1 LPRIGSMKP
10 LLALLLAVLPLAAC
24 SDSEVAIEKQPIT
37 VFKFAEL
44 ETVMAPYKGKPLL
57 LNFWAIWCGPCVAE
71 LPELLEVG
79 DEFADQGALVVGVS
93 YDLMVP
99 RKGKGPVDEE
109 LRGFLDA
116 KGWDFPVL
124 VYDEDDFDIEDHF
137 GLPGGI
143 PQTLA
148 INAVGE
154 VVDRQDGPAG
164 RERFV
169 EMMRAAMA
177 E

>member
-1 LPRIGSMKP
+1 LTRIGSMKP

-79 DEFADQGALVVGVS
+79 EEFADQGALVVGVS

-99 RKGKGPVDEE
+99 RKG
-109 LRGFLDA
+109 
-116 KGWDFPVL
+116 GWDFPVL
-124 VYDEDDFDIEDHF
+124 VYDEDDFVIEDHF

-148 INAVGE
+148 INAAGE

-169 EMMRAAMA
+169 EMMRTAMA

>member
-1 LPRIGSMKP
+1 MKP
-10 LLALLLAVLPLAAC
+10 LLALLLAVLPLASC
-24 SDSEVAIEKQPIT
+24 SDSEAAVDKAPISIVDFDELQVAL
-37 VFKFAEL
+37 AEY
-44 ETVMAPYKGKPLL
+44 EGRPML

-79 DEFADQGALVVGVS
+79 EEFADRNAIVVGVS
-93 YDLMVP
+93 DDLMVAGAP
-99 RKGKGPVDEE
+99 ENEEMLARMRK
-109 LRGFLDA
+109 FLDG

-124 VYDEDDFDIEDHF
+124 IFDGADHERLNEHY

-148 INAVGE
+148 INAAGE
-154 VVDRQDGPAG
+154 IVDRQEG
-164 RERFV
+164 RAEHERFV
-169 EMMRAAMA
+169 EMMRAAVG